1 MILSRLPAPTCTS
14 PIRRAIALALL
25 AAAPAVALAAPD
37 IAPPAADSDLQEV
50 LVFGR
55 AERLIGIASA
65 ASEGTVG
72 GADLTVRPLLR
83 VAELLEVVPGL
94 IAAQHSGSGK
104 ANQYFLRGFNLDH
117 GTDFTTLLDDV
128 PLNLSS
134 HGHGQGYLDVNGII
148 PEVIDRIDYR
158 KGPYRADLGDFALAG
173 AALMRTLDQ
182 FPAPF
187 VAVEGG
193 QYGWKRVAAGNSQS
207 LGSGELLL
215 IGQWKAY
222 DGPWQRPENL
232 NHYSGFGKYSQP
244 TALGQLHLSLS
255 AYSATWNPTEQVPE
269 RAIGTA
275 VCADAFCTLDPS
287 ATGQTARYIATA
299 RLLGDN
305 WKAMVYSQFYD
316 WNMYSNPTYD
326 YQIHQSDR
334 RFTEGGRFERHG
346 SLGEALTW
354 SAGIEGR
361 FDQISRLQV
370 DHTEQR
376 RFLDYVSTHQANE
389 ASMAAYGELTWLPTN
404 SLRLTAGLRGD
415 SYHFSTTAKD
425 PAFLDGSATAQLA
438 SPKLGAAWTLLPQVE
453 LYANWGRGFHSNDSR
468 GITATDPPIPGLIV
482 GTGKELG
489 ARFQH
494 GGFTLT
500 GAYWWLDV
508 GSELHF
514 VGDSNSVEPGEASKR
529 HGYELVGFWR
539 PVEWL
544 AIDGVWTV
552 SNARY
557 AVASPED
564 HITGAFEN
572 AGSLGASIIKGPWEI
587 GMRLRHLG
595 PYPLLEDNSQ
605 RTAAEDVL
613 NLRTA
618 WTHSHL
624 TVYAELLNVFNSDGK
639 DMVYWYET
647 QVAGLDKAPVEGRV
661 SRSEEPRT
669 FRFGVKYSF

>member
-1 MILSRLPAPTCTS
+1 MPLPRRAVAAHTL
-14 PIRRAIALALL
+14 PIRQAVALALL
-25 AAAPAVALAAPD
+25 TLGTGPTWAAPD
-37 IAPPAADSDLQEV
+37 SAPPATAADLQEV

-55 AERLIGIASA
+55 AEHLIGIAAA

-148 PEVIDRIDYR
+148 PEVVDRIDYR

-173 AALMRTLDQ
+173 AALMHTLNRL
-182 FPAPF
+182 PAPF
-187 VAVEGG
+187 VALEGG
-193 QYGWKRVAAGNSQS
+193 QYGWKRVAGGDTLSVGPGQ
-207 LGSGELLL
+207 LML
-215 IGQWKAY
+215 IGQWKGY
-222 DGPWQRPENL
+222 DGPWQQPEHL
-232 NHYSGFGKYSQP
+232 IHYSGFGKYSQP
-244 TALGQLHLSLS
+244 TALGQLQLSLS

-275 VCADAFCTLDPS
+275 VCVNAFCALDAS
-287 ATGQTARYIATA
+287 ATGQTTRYITTA
-299 RLLGDN
+299 RLTGDS
-305 WKAMVYSQFYD
+305 WKALAYAQFYD

-334 RFTEGGRFERHG
+334 RFTEGGRLERHG
-346 SLGEALTW
+346 AVGDALTW
-354 SAGIEGR
+354 IAGVEGR
-361 FDQISRLQV
+361 FDQIGRLQV

-376 RFLDYVSTHQANE
+376 QFIGYVSTHKATE
-389 ASMAAYGELTWLPTN
+389 ASMAAYGELTWLATQD
-404 SLRLTAGLRGD
+404 LRLTAGLRGD
-415 SYHFSTTAKD
+415 SFHFATTAKD
-425 PAFLDGSATAQLA
+425 PAFLDGSAKATLA
-438 SPKLGAAWTLLPQVE
+438 SPKLGAAWAVLPQVE

-468 GITATDPPIPGLIV
+468 GVTATDPPIPGLIV

-494 GGFTLT
+494 GSFTLT
-500 GAYWWLDV
+500 AAYWWLDV
-508 GSELHF
+508 NSELHF
-514 VGDSNSVEPGEASKR
+514 VGDSNSVEPGPASKR

-539 PVEWL
+539 PVDWL

-552 SNARY
+552 SQARY
-557 AVASPED
+557 DVAAPDD

-587 GMRLRHLG
+587 GLRLRHLG

-605 RTAAEDVL
+605 RTGPEDVL
-613 NLRTA
+613 NLRAA
-618 WTHSHL
+618 WNHSHL
-624 TVYAELLNVFNSDGK
+624 TLYAELLNAFNSDGK

-647 QVAGLDKAPVEGRV
+647 QVSGLDKSPVEGRV

-669 FRFGVKYSF
+669 LRFGVKYAF

>member
-1 MILSRLPAPTCTS
+1 MPLPSADRFAAVHPL
-14 PIRRAIALALL
+14 RRALALTL
-25 AAAPAVALAAPD
+25 LTCAPGALRAE
-37 IAPPAADSDLQEV
+37 PATEEPANAEALQEV

-55 AERLIGIASA
+55 AERLIGIAAA

-117 GTDFTTLLDDV
+117 GTDFTTLLDGV

-134 HGHGQGYLDVNGII
+134 HGHGQGYLDVNGVI
-148 PEVIDRIDYR
+148 PEVVDRIDYR

-173 AALMRTLDQ
+173 AALMHTLDRL
-182 FPAPF
+182 PAPF

-193 QYGWKRVAAGNSQS
+193 DYGWKRLAG
-207 LGSGELLL
+207 GGTVTTGPGELML
-215 IGQWKAY
+215 IGQWKGY
-222 DGPWQRPENL
+222 DGPWGQPERL
-232 NHYSGFGKYSQP
+232 NHYSGFAKYSQP
-244 TALGQLHLSLS
+244 TTMGRLQLSLS
-255 AYSATWNPTEQVPE
+255 GYTATWNPTEQVPE

-275 VCADAFCTLDPS
+275 ICPNAFCTLDPT
-287 ATGQTARYIATA
+287 ATGQTTRYIATA
-299 RLLGDN
+299 RLTGEG
-305 WKAMVYSQFYD
+305 WKAVAYAQFYD
-316 WNMYSNPTYD
+316 WNMFSNPTYD
-326 YQIHQSDR
+326 FQIHQADR
-334 RFTEGGRFERHG
+334 RFTEGLRLERNG
-346 SLGEALTW
+346 AVNESLMWT
-354 SAGIEGR
+354 AGIEAR
-361 FDQISRLQV
+361 FDQIGRLQV

-376 RFLDYVSTHQANE
+376 RFIDYVSTHRANE
-389 ASMAAYGELTWLPTN
+389 ASGAGYGELTWLPTAA
-404 SLRLTAGLRGD
+404 LRLTAGLRAD
-415 SYHFSTTAKD
+415 AFHFSTTAKD
-425 PAFLDGSATAQLA
+425 PAFLGGTDSATLA
-438 SPKLGAAWTLLPQVE
+438 SPKLGAAWTVLPQLE

-468 GITATDPPIPGLIV
+468 GVTATDPPIPGLIA

-500 GAYWWLDV
+500 GTYWWLDV

-514 VGDSNSVEPGEASKR
+514 VGDSNSVEPGPASKR

-552 SNARY
+552 SKARY
-557 AVASPED
+557 DTAPPD
-564 HITGAFEN
+564 NYITGAFEN
-572 AGSLGASIIKGPWEI
+572 AGSLGVSVITGPWEI

-605 RTAAEDVL
+605 RTGPEDVL
-613 NLRTA
+613 NLRAA
-618 WTHSHL
+618 WTRGHL
-624 TVYAELLNVFNSDGK
+624 TAYAELLNAFNSDGK
-639 DMVYWYET
+639 DIVYWYET
-647 QVAGLDKAPVEGRV
+647 QIPGLDSAPVEGRV

-669 FRFGVKYSF
+669 LRFGLKYAF

>member
-1 MILSRLPAPTCTS
+1 M
-14 PIRRAIALALL
+14 
-25 AAAPAVALAAPD
+25 
-37 IAPPAADSDLQEV
+37 
-50 LVFGR
+50 
-55 AERLIGIASA
+55 
-65 ASEGTVG
+65 
-72 GADLTVRPLLR
+72 
-83 VAELLEVVPGL
+83 
-94 IAAQHSGSGK
+94 
-104 ANQYFLRGFNLDH
+104 
-117 GTDFTTLLDDV
+117 
-128 PLNLSS
+128 
-134 HGHGQGYLDVNGII
+134 
-148 PEVIDRIDYR
+148 
-158 KGPYRADLGDFALAG
+158 
-173 AALMRTLDQ
+173 
-182 FPAPF
+182 
-187 VAVEGG
+187 
-193 QYGWKRVAAGNSQS
+193 
-207 LGSGELLL
+207 
-215 IGQWKAY
+215 
-222 DGPWQRPENL
+222 
-232 NHYSGFGKYSQP
+232 
-244 TALGQLHLSLS
+244 
-255 AYSATWNPTEQVPE
+255 
-269 RAIGTA
+269 
-275 VCADAFCTLDPS
+275 
-287 ATGQTARYIATA
+287 
-299 RLLGDN
+299 
-305 WKAMVYSQFYD
+305 
-316 WNMYSNPTYD
+316 
-326 YQIHQSDR
+326 
-334 RFTEGGRFERHG
+334 
-346 SLGEALTW
+346 
-354 SAGIEGR
+354 
-361 FDQISRLQV
+361 
-370 DHTEQR
+370 
-376 RFLDYVSTHQANE
+376 
-389 ASMAAYGELTWLPTN
+389 
-404 SLRLTAGLRGD
+404 
-415 SYHFSTTAKD
+415 
-425 PAFLDGSATAQLA
+425 
-438 SPKLGAAWTLLPQVE
+438 LPQVE

-468 GITATDPPIPGLIV
+468 GVTATDPPIPGLIV

-572 AGSLGASIIKGPWEI
+572 AGSLGASVIKGPWEI

-639 DMVYWYET
+639 DIVYWYET